1 MWMCGPITVMI
12 AVGLRNFKP
21 DDWFL
26 FEYLTTFV
34 FVFFLSDEALA
45 TLIGVQ
51 LRLQRTLDL
60 GLLDHAKYRRY
71 SAKNVG
77 RTARAIR
84 ESALSYLCF
93 SPYISR
99 AVPMI
104 FN

>member
-77 RTARAIR
+77 RTACRDKR
-84 ESALSYLCF
+84 ERSFLSLFF
-93 SPYISR
+93 SLYFSR
-99 AVPMI
+99 CSYDI
-104 FN
+104 